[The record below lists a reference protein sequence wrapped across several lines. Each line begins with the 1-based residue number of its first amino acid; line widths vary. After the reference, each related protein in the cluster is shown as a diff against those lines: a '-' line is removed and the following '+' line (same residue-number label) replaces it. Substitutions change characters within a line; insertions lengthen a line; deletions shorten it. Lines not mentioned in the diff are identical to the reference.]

1 MKRRTIGHYEFLRK
15 IGAGGSGV
23 VYLATDTLL
32 QRPVVL
38 KLLKRGAQSLE
49 QVRTTQL
56 REARLA
62 SAIDHPNVCAIY
74 DVGEAPSESGGEDEA
89 YIVMQYIP
97 GKSLDKVIAEGPA
110 SLQLVLSAGIQIADG
125 LSAAH
130 SLGIFHRDLKPA
142 NVMLT
147 DGGLIKILDFGL
159 ARRLSLDEADFDPAT
174 PGRPKPPSPE
184 ATYTAKGGTI
194 AYMAPEQFVTGR
206 SSVQSDVFA
215 LGLILYE
222 LASGRHPFHRPDAP
236 EFQTIRATQFADP
249 PNIRDIVP
257 ELPVELESVILRCLE
272 KQPSARFST
281 AADVREGLRT
291 IMKALQ
297 LDSVGMSG
305 DSIPAQGRLEL
316 DSPEEEKRTTGI
328 LSMLAERF
336 RESGATAS
344 AKQNS
349 IVVLPFINFGDAVPV
364 DGSHQAPSPL
374 YGYALADAIA
384 ARLARM
390 TSLIVRPSSSLMAI
404 PAQQLDPLSIG
415 KKLLVQFVLA
425 GNFMRSEQGFDL
437 NWQLLDIPNQ
447 SVRAGGSIN
456 VASFDLISVQTEICN
471 EVFSTLQGFG
481 DLQNSTNSVDSRDDS
496 SSFSR
501 ISLKE
506 DLSEEYLQARA
517 VLSSFISR
525 TGSLDDLN
533 RARELFESVVQQ
545 DADYAPAWS
554 GLGITHLQ
562 YARHGLGGQM
572 HVLEARRAF
581 DKALQLDSGSVEAN
595 LYRVYMLLSRGEKES
610 ARHGIEHL
618 LQSAANDW
626 NVHLVAGQTLRI
638 DGLYEEA
645 LDQFNTSLR
654 LNPANAA
661 MIYNHRARVYQYQNQ
676 LELAGDEIEKG
687 LTLEPRQPL
696 LRISLGY
703 QQMRLG
709 DLHRAVSTLEAVISD
724 EASLRIVFP
733 TIALCYVQLGD
744 RAKAAG
750 FILEETLS
758 AAEADGEMAYR
769 LATYFAVDGDESE
782 ALHWLRRA
790 IYLGNEN
797 YPWFSKNPAW
807 KKLSGHSDFE
817 RILEDLKK
825 SYRRNQKNWKRLL
838 VIPLSSRHSGRS
850 PESPY
855 WPLPLPVLNRRPHP
869 YDPQSFLPT
878 VIPSE
883 PSFRAQPR
891 NRIRHCIP
899 TQNSHTLPV

>member
-1 MKRRTIGHYEFLRK
+1 MKRRTIGHYEILRK
-15 IGAGGSGV
+15 IGAGGSGI
-23 VYLATDTLL
+23 VYLATDTQL

-38 KLLKRGAQSLE
+38 KLLKRGALSLE
-49 QVRTTQL
+49 QVRATQL

-62 SAIDHPNVCAIY
+62 SAIDHPNVAAIY

-89 YIVMQYIP
+89 YIVMQYVP
-97 GKSLDKVIAEGPA
+97 GKSLDKVIAEGLA

-130 SLGIFHRDLKPA
+130 QLGIFHRDLKPA

-159 ARRLSLDEADFDPAT
+159 ARRLNPDEADFDPT
-174 PGRPKPPSPE
+174 STGPRNPPFVG
-184 ATYTAKGGTI
+184 ATYTARGGTI

-222 LASGRHPFHRPDAP
+222 LVSGRHPFHRADQP
-236 EFQTIRATQFADP
+236 EFQTIRAIQFNDP
-249 PNIRDIVP
+249 PNLREVVP
-257 ELPVELESVILRCLE
+257 DLPVELESLILRCLE
-272 KQPSARFST
+272 KQPSARFAS
-281 AADVREGLRT
+281 AADVREALRT
-291 IMKALQ
+291 VMKALQ
-297 LDSVGMSG
+297 LDSVGMPG
-305 DSIPAQGRLEL
+305 DAISQLPAQGRLEL
-316 DSPEEEKRTTGI
+316 ETPEVEKRATGI

-336 RESGATAS
+336 RESGATAT
-344 AKQNS
+344 ARHNS
-349 IVVLPFINFGDAVPV
+349 IVVLPFVNFGNTVAD
-364 DGSHQAPSPL
+364 DHETAPAPL

-390 TSLIVRPSSSLMAI
+390 TSLVVRPSSSLMAI
-404 PAQQLDPLSIG
+404 PAQQLDPLAIG
-415 KKLLVQFVLA
+415 KKLLVRFVLA
-425 GNFMRSEQGFDL
+425 GNFLRSDKGFDL
-437 NWQLLDIPNQ
+437 NWQLLDIPTQ

-481 DLQNSTNSVDSRDDS
+481 DLENPAASTEAARDS
-496 SSFSR
+496 SPSLSR
-501 ISLKE
+501 VSLNQA
-506 DLSEEYLQARA
+506 LSEEYLQARA

-533 RARELFESVVQQ
+533 RACEMFESVVRQ
-545 DADYAPAWS
+545 DEEYAPAWS

-562 YARHGLGGQM
+562 YAHHGLGGQM

-581 DKALQLDSGSVEAN
+581 DRALQIDPGSVEAN

-661 MIYNHRARVYQYQNQ
+661 IIYNHRARVYQYQNQ
-676 LELAGDEIEKG
+676 LELAGEEIEKG

-709 DLHRAVSTLEAVISD
+709 DLKSAVQTLEQVVAD
-724 EASLRIVFP
+724 ERSLRIVFP
-733 TIALCYVQLGD
+733 TIAMCYVQLGD
-744 RAKAAG
+744 CTKAAS
-750 FILEETLS
+750 FILEETLA

-807 KKLSGHSDFE
+807 RKLSGHSDFE

-825 SYRRNQKNWKRLL
+825 SYRRNRTNWKRLL
-838 VIPLSSRHSGRS
+838 
-850 PESPY
+850 
-855 WPLPLPVLNRRPHP
+855 
-869 YDPQSFLPT
+869 
-878 VIPSE
+878 
-883 PSFRAQPR
+883 AQL
-891 NRIRHCIP
+891 HD
-899 TQNSHTLPV
+899 